1 MKVHIKCKFVSIT
14 YGSTRVNLGHSIVL
28 LIGSVVTI
36 TFLDTTVQ
44 ISVRPKQIFYRN
56 TENRNRPFGKTEIR
70 PKPNILPK
78 ECCFCRKSIVS
89 AERVLFLPKESCFCQ
104 YGLLSTEIL
113 LYRPK
118 QACFCQSREHTWPI
132 KYYYYYIH
140 ERQNI

>member
-1 MKVHIKCKFVSIT
+1 MVKRADGLVS
-14 YGSTRVNLGHSIVL
+14 
-28 LIGSVVTI
+28 
-36 TFLDTTVQ
+36 D
-44 ISVRPKQIFYRN
+44 
-56 TENRNRPFGKTEIR
+56 RNRFFTETPKTETDHLEK
-70 PKPNILPK
+70 PKFGRNRI
-78 ECCFCRKSIVS
+78 FCRKSVVS